1 MTQLDSGIDPT
12 WIPLGS
18 WDTLRIPNSIAQSD
32 NHFIPDNDSLTPRP
46 FLASE
51 NAELRD
57 QRLVHALQLLS
68 DLCLVSYRQL
78 YLVNGEG
85 QQGSRLLIY
94 GIPNIHDTYRQSGGS
109 KNRMGQRAA
118 LVRRAMAMVLLN
130 MNVDPCA
137 FNNAS
142 QVTLDNCNNRTKL
155 FQGDRDKRLIDIYM
169 EMPSPGATDDPF
181 VAAKTRRSPSKTVER
196 ILERTINEDSPRGM
210 RTKLY
215 RYQKNS
221 LWKLLRREL
230 CSDFILD
237 PAYIPVQDMN
247 GNTYYIHMT
256 NEELS
261 ICLRP
266 SVVWDDVAGGIICED
281 MGTGKT
287 CLCIALILQTLHQS
301 SKPPNIEA
309 QLHCDLYPYTH
320 SSEALDQDDLF
331 MDASRRILRPGTEI
345 PSLRD
350 LAAAAL
356 KMNSV
361 DYEQARNFVPS
372 HIMDLLNR
380 TCVYYVDE
388 HSSGNIRP
396 ARSKQF
402 RMADQSPEVYLTSST
417 LVIVPSNLMAQWL
430 NEINKHTEDSMLKVY
445 SISSATNK
453 EIPEPM
459 ELMRYNMVL
468 ISRRRFAKE
477 YEPGAYSIRRAKG
490 KSPCPCKARYVNC
503 RCPISRSISPLMQI
517 RWKRVIVDEGHS
529 LGVKLSDHA
538 LLAERLHADRRW
550 ICTGTPT
557 LNLANLKPSSSSSVQ
572 TSLTDKG
579 DLERLST
586 LFGSFLHLHP
596 YAGDKDLFARV
607 IQKPLIDRHNIV
619 NGTSNVAWSMESA
632 SIISRLRHLMNRIMI
647 RNKITDVELD
657 VTLPPLHERIVRL
670 DLEYFQV
677 LALNGQIA
685 LLQANAVLTER
696 EDQDYY
702 FHPSNRKHLARLIDN
717 LEDSC
722 FWYPGGNNY
731 MEQLQGALKNVF
743 VAIEKHL
750 GSNGLKYTD
759 NDAKLLIEICEHL
772 QKALHDQSWKAI
784 QATQEIGYYCR
795 DLPRPVQETHALI
808 PATRLG
814 VALEAHKA
822 ASGATVD
829 AGEGGSSGSTLQR
842 HMAGHTGGS
851 DQTCIMLAKQINR
864 LRADVLKSGRAS
876 EATISGMQTEEM
888 AEDNLSR
895 ATILSST
902 SSKLNYI
909 VSQILR
915 HHNSEKC
922 IVFCQSLASMYYI
935 YEYLSLAKV
944 RCLLYT
950 THGLTESER
959 SDSIMTFN
967 TSENVSAF
975 IMDTKH
981 AAFGIDL
988 SSASRVYFVSPVW
1001 QTATMRQAVKRAH
1014 RIGQVRPV
1022 YVETLVIKDSFE
1034 EAILNRRREI
1044 DRGEESEPTYQPS
1057 NPVLGRNRKKGKE
1070 RYVEN
1075 TDPASKSVN
1084 AKNMMDDY
1092 KMRDVLSDISFMP
1105 LPQWATTNAS
1115 SSPSSSCTVPSG
1127 SQESIGLSHVYPT
1140 LRDYIALQ
1148 EGQSSDHAQL
1158 EIPVI
1163 LPRKESDHVAQLQ
1176 SPAQVQ
1182 DELSATD
1189 WEMVNSQ
1196 EQGADQEQHSDPGVA
1211 NEDFQEF
1218 MPFQGISEGSMM
1230 SMDLTGSV
1238 GDPQGES
1245 SLNGQGNP
1253 SASTTMEQRYLE
1265 AKQAHE
1271 RAEEARMAA
1280 INVAEQAREEL
1291 AQLTRQYQAMM
1302 RQQPV
1307 AGSPQSDSQ
1316 SSWASASTR
1325 QQVTQ
1330 EVKIKTDIKDEQDV
1344 EINSGRE
1351 IKAESDV
1358 DTKVK
1363 GEIKEDADLK
1373 AEEEIKLERD
1383 FKVESDIKDENAY
1396 KQEHQDMGMGM
1407 DLDPIIKAEPSMYI
1421 IFDDHDDDEEDGSRR
1436 DKAIDLR
1443 GHLGGFRGD
1452 RKEIMLL
1459 SDSDD
1464 EDNTKI
1470 KRDTSI
1476 NGNIRKVSVT
1486 LPVVESIA
1494 ADFKR
1499 SPGTGHRD
1507 DGIKRVRF
1515 A

>member
-1 MTQLDSGIDPT
+1 MTQMDSGPDPT

-18 WDTLRIPNSIAQSD
+18 WDTLRIPNSLAQPDS
-32 NHFIPDNDSLTPRP
+32 HFIPDNTSFTPRP

-57 QRLVHALQLLS
+57 QRLVHALQFLS
-68 DLCLVSYRQL
+68 DLGLVSCHQL
-78 YLVNGEG
+78 RLVNGEG
-85 QQGSRLLIY
+85 QQGSRILIY

-109 KNRMGQRAA
+109 KSQLGQRKVLA
-118 LVRRAMAMVLLN
+118 RRAMAMVLLN
-130 MNVDPCA
+130 MNVDPCT

-142 QVTLDNCNNRTKL
+142 QVTLDNYSNQMRL
-155 FQGDRDKRLIDIYM
+155 FQGDMDKRLIDIYM
-169 EMPSPGATDDPF
+169 EMPSPGAVDDPF
-181 VAAKTRRSPSKTVER
+181 VATKTLRSPSKTVEC
-196 ILERTINEDSPRGM
+196 ILERTIREDSPRGM

-215 RYQKNS
+215 QYQKNS

-230 CSDFILD
+230 CPDFILD

-247 GNTYYIHMT
+247 GGTYYIHMT

-266 SVVWDDVAGGIICED
+266 SVVWDDVSGGIICED

-301 SKPPNIEA
+301 SKPPNIGT
-309 QLHCDLYPYTH
+309 QLYCDLYPYTH
-320 SSEALDQDDLF
+320 SSATMDQGDLF
-331 MDASRRILRPGTEI
+331 MDTSTRTLRPGTEI

-356 KMNSV
+356 RMNSV
-361 DYEQARNFVPS
+361 NYEQARNFVPS
-372 HIMDLLNR
+372 HIMDLLDR
-380 TCVYYVDE
+380 TYVYYFDE
-388 HSSGNIRP
+388 PSSGYIRP

-430 NEINKHTEDSMLKVY
+430 NEINKHTEGSVLKVY

-468 ISRRRFAKE
+468 ISQRRFAKE
-477 YEPGAYSIRRAKG
+477 YEPGAYSIRHTKG
-490 KSPCPCKARYVNC
+490 KSPCPCKAQYVNC
-503 RCPISRSISPLMQI
+503 RCPIPRSISPLMQI

-538 LLAERLHADRRW
+538 LLAEKLHADRRW

-557 LNLANLKPSSSSSVQ
+557 SNLANLKSSSSSSVQ
-572 TSLTDKG
+572 ASLTDKG

-586 LFGSFLHLHP
+586 LFGSFLHLYP
-596 YAGDKDLFARV
+596 YAGDKDLFARA
-607 IQKPLIDRHNIV
+607 IQKPLMDHHNIV
-619 NGTSNVAWSMESA
+619 SGMSNAAWSMESA

-647 RNKITDVELD
+647 RNKIADVEQD

-702 FHPSNRKHLARLIDN
+702 FHPSNRKHLTRLINN

-731 MEQLQGALKNVF
+731 TEQLQDALKNVF

-750 GSNGLKYTD
+750 GSNGLKYS
-759 NDAKLLIEICEHL
+759 NEDAKLLVEIREHL
-772 QKALHDQSWKAI
+772 QRALHDQSWRAI

-795 DLPRPVQETHALI
+795 GLPKPVQELHALI
-808 PATRLG
+808 PATKLG
-814 VALEAHKA
+814 VAFEAHEVT
-822 ASGATVD
+822 SEATVD
-829 AGEGGSSGSTLQR
+829 AGEGTSSGSTLQR
-842 HMAGHTGGS
+842 HMVEHAGGS

-864 LRADVLKSGRAS
+864 LREDVLKGRRAS
-876 EATISGMQTEEM
+876 EAPITGMQTEEM
-888 AEDNLSR
+888 ARDNLSR

-922 IVFCQSLASMYYI
+922 IVFCQSLAAMYYV

-950 THGLTESER
+950 TQGLTESER

-1022 YVETLVIKDSFE
+1022 FVETLVIKDSFE

-1044 DRGEESEPTYQPS
+1044 DRGEGSEPTHQPS
-1057 NPVLGRNRKKGKE
+1057 NSVLGRNRKKGKE
-1070 RYVEN
+1070 RNVEN
-1075 TDPASKSVN
+1075 ADPVSNSMS

-1105 LPQWATTNAS
+1105 LPQWAARNAS
-1115 SSPSSSCTVPSG
+1115 SSSSCTVPSG
-1127 SQESIGLSHVYPT
+1127 SQELTGLSHIYPT

-1148 EGQSSDHAQL
+1148 EGQSSDHVQF
-1158 EIPVI
+1158 EIPVV
-1163 LPRKESDHVAQLQ
+1163 LPRKESDRVAQLQ
-1176 SPAQVQ
+1176 SLVQVQ

-1189 WEMVNSQ
+1189 WEMVNGQ
-1196 EQGADQEQHSDPGVA
+1196 EQGTDQEQHSDQGLTG
-1211 NEDFQEF
+1211 EDFQEF
-1218 MPFQGISEGSMM
+1218 MPPRGISEASMM
-1230 SMDLTGSV
+1230 SVDLTGSV
-1238 GDPQGES
+1238 RDPQRES
-1245 SLNGQGNP
+1245 NPNGQNNS
-1253 SASTTMEQRYLE
+1253 SAGTTMEQRYLE

-1280 INVAEQAREEL
+1280 IRTAEQAREEL
-1291 AQLTRQYQAMM
+1291 AQLTQQYQEMM

-1307 AGSPQSDSQ
+1307 AGSSRSDGH
-1316 SSWASASTR
+1316 SSWANAST
-1325 QQVTQ
+1325 QQLETQ
-1330 EVKIKTDIKDEQDV
+1330 EAKIKTDIKDEQDV
-1344 EINSGRE
+1344 KFNLERE
-1351 IKAESDV
+1351 IKDESDAGMEL
-1358 DTKVK
+1358 KR
-1363 GEIKEDADLK
+1363 EIKEDVDLK
-1373 AEEEIKLERD
+1373 TEEEIKLERD
-1383 FKVESDIKDENAY
+1383 FKVESDVKEENAY
-1396 KQEHQDMGMGM
+1396 KQEHQDMGMDL
-1407 DLDPIIKAEPSMYI
+1407 DLDPTIKAEPSMYI
-1421 IFDDHDDDEEDGSRR
+1421 IFDDHDDDDDDGSRR
-1436 DKAIDLR
+1436 DKAIDLTGR
-1443 GHLGGFRGD
+1443 LDGFESD
-1452 RKEIMLL
+1452 RREIMLL

-1476 NGNIRKVSVT
+1476 NGNIRGVSMA

-1494 ADFKR
+1494 VVFKR
-1499 SPGTGHRD
+1499 SPGAGHSGND
-1507 DGIKRVRF
+1507 IKRVRF